1 MKYIKLFILSIA
13 AFFTT
18 NCTTIK
24 VNSEITKNSRE
35 QNREYY
41 QLKVY
46 SLNSEEQV
54 IVMDTYL
61 KQAYLPALKRLNLS
75 KIGVFKQLKKET
87 DTIKKIFVLIPFKTF
102 EQFLEIENGLRND
115 KAYLNVASKYL
126 NASYDQPPYLRI
138 ESTLMKAFVDFPKM
152 KLPNLNAPKADRV
165 YELRSYESATDTY
178 YQNKVDMFNA
188 GGEIK
193 LFDRLNFNSVFY
205 GEVISGA
212 KMPNLMYLTT
222 FSDMTSRDKH
232 WEQFGNSPEWKE
244 LTAIEKYKNTVSHA
258 DIMLLY
264 PTEYSDY

>member
-1 MKYIKLFILSIA
+1 MKIIRLLFLIA
-13 AFFTT
+13 LTGTIT

-24 VNSEITKNSRE
+24 SAGEMKKANIKSIK
-35 QNREYY
+35 EYY
-41 QLKVY
+41 QLKVFTLK
-46 SLNSEEQV
+46 SSSQV
-54 IVMDTYL
+54 NVMDAYL
-61 KQAYLPALKRLNLS
+61 EEAYLPALKRLN
-75 KIGVFKQLKKET
+75 INNVGVFKQLKKET

-126 NASYDQPPYLRI
+126 NASYDQPPYVRI

-165 YELRSYESATDTY
+165 YELRSYESSTDTY